1 MIPGKEVFEFTPV
14 FLWDQASSCIG
25 RWLDIEESEVE
36 MLRMAVKLSARG
48 LGQQDAYTALPG
60 LFISSEIDE
69 D

>member
-48 LGQQDAYTALPG
+48 LGSRMLTPRSLAFSLALR
-60 LFISSEIDE
+60 
-69 D
+69 